1 MCTNESKTNIEESS
15 NKDKVCEVGAMISSD
30 SSAVEPINDPE
41 SLCGA
46 ASATPITD
54 SSSTTA
60 KKDGKQN
67 DQHHDVEQAENSIV
81 TEDDTNTSDVKDCK
95 NVEVGEGE
103 EKPSFKK
110 RLLAFYH
117 TYEFLLLILTVICLA
132 RAYPPLGA
140 EYVAPQITAS
150 WCAVMFI
157 FLYSGLGLKTKDFA
171 KAFQRVDVNAFVQM
185 FNFGFVSAVVFAGT
199 RVLEAANILS
209 SELSDGMVIASCL
222 PMSINMVHVLTE
234 AAGGDDPLAVINAA
248 AGNMIGVF
256 LSPVLILGYVGVT
269 GDTQVT
275 DVFYEL
281 TLKVLLPVVVG
292 QIVQKTMP
300 KFIALFNK
308 YKECVK
314 KAQEYALVFIV
325 YTVFCKTFSKDAV
338 SSFGEIFLMIA
349 FVFLFLI
356 FVMTVAWFT
365 MRLLFRDYPEIRIM
379 GLFGCTHKTIALG
392 IPLISAVYEGSPYVG
407 TYTLPLLIWYPMQLI
422 VGSLLVERLRKFKKD
437 ELIRLGRV
445 EDCESPSC
453 STEKEMGHSV
463 AVTASDL
470 ESANITGHSNE
481 IEDIKDEST

>member
-1 MCTNESKTNIEESS
+1 M
-15 NKDKVCEVGAMISSD
+15 VSSD
-30 SSAVEPINDPE
+30 SSAVETINDPE
-41 SLCGA
+41 SLCRTT
-46 ASATPITD
+46 SATPITD
-54 SSSTTA
+54 SSSTAA

-81 TEDDTNTSDVKDCK
+81 TDDDTNTSDVKDCK

-110 RLLAFYH
+110 RLLAFCH
-117 TYEFLLLILTVICLA
+117 TYEFLLLILIVICLA

-157 FLYSGLGLKTKDFA
+157 FLYSGLGLKTNDFA

-209 SELSDGMVIASCL
+209 TELSDGMVIASCL
-222 PMSINMVHVLTE
+222 PMSINMVHVLTD

-308 YKECVK
+308 YKEYVK

-379 GLFGCTHKTIALG
+379 GLFGCTHKTVALG
-392 IPLISAVYEGSPYVG
+392 IPLISAVYEGSPNVG

-453 STEKEMGHSV
+453 STGKEMGDSV

-481 IEDIKDEST
+481 SEDGKDEST